1 MTEILIERLFNNDA
15 NIKLESLEGPNK
27 EKTYFME
34 GIFIQGEVQN
44 HNGRVYPKSE
54 ISKAVESL
62 NERLEAGQ
70 SILGEVDHPSN
81 LQINL
86 DRVSHMITEMKMDG
100 NNGIGKLKIIPTDM
114 GLLVKTFLENGVK
127 LGVSSRG
134 TGEVDHRGIVKN
146 FEIITVDIV
155 AQPSAPE
162 AYPQTI
168 IEAMERYKRL
178 NALSDLAKS
187 SEYDP
192 KAQKYLLKEI
202 HKFFNTNLKLH

>member
-70 SILGEVDHPSN
+70 SILGEVEFP
-81 LQINL
+81 
-86 DRVSHMITEMKMDG
+86 
-100 NNGIGKLKIIPTDM
+100 
-114 GLLVKTFLENGVK
+114 
-127 LGVSSRG
+127 
-134 TGEVDHRGIVKN
+134 
-146 FEIITVDIV
+146 
-155 AQPSAPE
+155 
-162 AYPQTI
+162 
-168 IEAMERYKRL
+168 
-178 NALSDLAKS
+178 
-187 SEYDP
+187 
-192 KAQKYLLKEI
+192 
-202 HKFFNTNLKLH
+202 